1 MITAV
6 FVDLEEV
13 LVSRGLELVYESF
26 YLGSQENITLLSL
39 KAFCYSLESIKSLKF
54 QRSIKK

>member
-13 LVSRGLELVYESF
+13 LVSRGIVYESF
-26 YLGSQENITLLSL
+26 YLGSQENIT
-39 KAFCYSLESIKSLKF
+39 
-54 QRSIKK
+54 

>member
-6 FVDLEEV
+6 FADLEKV

-26 YLGSQENITLLSL
+26 YLGSQENIT
-39 KAFCYSLESIKSLKF
+39 
-54 QRSIKK
+54 